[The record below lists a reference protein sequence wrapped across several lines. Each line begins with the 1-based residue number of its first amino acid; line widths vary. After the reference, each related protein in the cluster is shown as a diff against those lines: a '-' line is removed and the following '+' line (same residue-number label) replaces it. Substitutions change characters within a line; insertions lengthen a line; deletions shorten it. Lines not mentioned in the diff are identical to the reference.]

1 MTYLVFVHGVAT
13 RAGKEYDRAVSN
25 RDDLLKR
32 VLFAGGPVDII
43 SPLWGPLVPSINNDV
58 YDTHVEQIET
68 YRLGPAEP
76 QALGGLGGP
85 GGDGEQDDAL
95 LSASAFGKQ
104 LPISAV
110 DAVFAAL
117 VEDATQQDRALKPE
131 ELEAF
136 ERAAAHIAKGTARE
150 AFAGDVTDA
159 MLAERLSNDGVSAYS
174 LVSSVRDAVAAVT
187 DRLRNAVST
196 LGFDAVRGALAP
208 QVGVFLGDVFAYL
221 KDGETRSNIRA
232 RIAEALLKA
241 HALAKQ
247 HNRPLV
253 LMGHSLGGVILTDML
268 LNPEEAGLPEDFSVA
283 SLITVGS
290 QPGFFGALN
299 LLAPTGVPVAK
310 RARPACVQDWMN
322 VFDPIDPFAFR
333 SDMIF
338 DGVSDLRFNSIT
350 GLASAHTA
358 YFSRPQFYART
369 RKRLQTLGII

>member
-13 RAGKEYDRAVSN
+13 RAGNEYDRAVSN
-25 RDDLLKR
+25 RDELLRR
-32 VLFAGGPVDII
+32 VLFAGGPLDII
-43 SPLWGPLVPSINNDV
+43 SPLWGPLVPSINEQV
-58 YDTHVEQIET
+58 YDTSNQQVET
-68 YRLGPAEP
+68 FRLGAVDP
-76 QALGGLGGP
+76 QALGGLGDA
-85 GGDGEQDDAL
+85 GGDGEHDDVLVSACAL
-95 LSASAFGKQ
+95 GKQ
-104 LPISAV
+104 LPVAAV

-117 VEDATQQDRALKPE
+117 IEDAAQQDRALKPE

-136 ERAAAHIAKGTARE
+136 ERAAEHIAKGTSHE
-150 AFAGDVTDA
+150 VFAGDITDA
-159 MLAERLSNDGVSAYS
+159 TLAERLSDDGVSAYG
-174 LVSSVRDAVAAVT
+174 LVDSVRDAVAAVT
-187 DRLRNAVST
+187 DRLRNVVST

-221 KDGETRSNIRA
+221 KDGETRSNIRS
-232 RIAEALLKA
+232 RIAEALVKA
-241 HALAKQ
+241 HTLARQ
-247 HNRPLV
+247 QNRPLV

-268 LNPEEAGLPEDFSVA
+268 LNPEEVGLPEDFSVA

-333 SDMIF
+333 TDMIF
-338 DGVSDLRFNSIT
+338 HGVSDLRFNSIT